1 MKGAYA
7 RLGLPIG
14 ALLAGI
20 VLAGCGG
27 PMRPEELGRSVD
39 SLASA
44 AAEGGLLAHDVARDR
59 TKATFAR
66 AHSRDL
72 TESVDH
78 EAEKLSDADAEG
90 TVAVAKR
97 RAVVLAGEI
106 SQALG
111 MLQVEPRNQAV
122 GREAEHTLNRLATR
136 AGRLAEGL

>member
-1 MKGAYA
+1 M
-7 RLGLPIG
+7 RGLPIG
-14 ALLAGI
+14 VLVVAAL
-20 VLAGCGG
+20 VAGCGG
-27 PMRPEELGRSVD
+27 PMRPEELSRSVQ
-39 SLASA
+39 SLGSS

-72 TESVDH
+72 GESVDH

-111 MLQVEPRNQAV
+111 TLQIEPRNEAV
-122 GREAEHTLNRLATR
+122 GRQAERELNRLAAR
-136 AGRLAEGL
+136 ARRLADGL